1 MKLLSFVKK
10 NGFVLSL
17 LAAFLLTDWLVAR
30 WDPLVHSMRF
40 TKNDF
45 TKTLLHHDWT
55 DSGPV
60 FYGNSAVIGAYIED
74 EAELPLIEM
83 GLAYGKITYLREIL
97 EKPWFNV
104 QDQLVLGIDVHTIL
118 DKLDTDP
125 TYPWNRKWYQPYLYA
140 YRAYFQDSFAK
151 TVKQAYT
158 SIREGKP
165 EEMLDHQ
172 PWLDKH
178 LYFGQKPKEEIDAD
192 FEKYEQLF
200 NWMGMED
207 VQENLQALEWVLDYA
222 EHHQLDFR
230 VVWMPYNPDYPLPNY
245 MSEFMKEANLLLEER
260 QIPVLDLVNRYDSVY
275 FHDVVH
281 LNREQGAP
289 LFTRE
294 VDEWLLSL
302 ENSP

>member
-1 MKLLSFVKK
+1 MKFLAFIKR

-45 TKTLLHHDWT
+45 TKTLLDHNWT

-60 FYGNSAVIGAYIED
+60 FYGNSAVVGAYIED
-74 EAELPLIEM
+74 EAQVPLIEM

-97 EKPWFNV
+97 EEPWFHV

-118 DKLDTDP
+118 DELDTDP

-140 YRAYFQDSFAK
+140 YRAYFQDTFTK

-158 SIREGKP
+158 SLRQGKP

-172 PWLDKH
+172 PWLDKY
-178 LYFGQKPKEEIDAD
+178 LYFGQKPKDEIDAD
-192 FEKYEQLF
+192 FNKYEQLF

-207 VQENLQALEWVLDYA
+207 TRQNLNALEWVLDYVD
-222 EHHQLDFR
+222 EHQLDFK
-230 VVWMPYNPDYPLPNY
+230 VIWMPYNPDYPLPHY
-245 MSEFMKEANLLLEER
+245 MTEFMKEANILLEER
-260 QIPVLDLVNRYDSVY
+260 QVPVLDLVSRYDSIY